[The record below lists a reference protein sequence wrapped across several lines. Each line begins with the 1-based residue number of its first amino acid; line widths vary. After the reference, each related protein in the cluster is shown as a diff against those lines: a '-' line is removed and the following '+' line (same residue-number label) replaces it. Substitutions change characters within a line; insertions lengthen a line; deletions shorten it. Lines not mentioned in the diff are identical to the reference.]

1 MNITVMR
8 RFSWSCTKKGLKV
21 DSNMR
26 YLIFDIECCDGKHI
40 CEFGYVIANENFEI
54 QEKQVL
60 LINPE
65 YPFNLKDRPGQDDL
79 ELYFSE
85 EEYYSSPIFP
95 CRYEAIKELIEY
107 EDQIV
112 IGHSISNDI
121 GFLRTACRKYKLAPI
136 DFSFLDS
143 QCVYSEFSNHKN
155 PVSLENAEKIL
166 KLNKPEYLHKS
177 DDDAK
182 LTMELVQS
190 VCQQLEVTLPE
201 LMELCPTACGK
212 SENFHYQYTGSS
224 FKEMLE
230 IIGKNP
236 NQLSNN
242 KKEQCLKKFIEKVKP
257 LGKVRKHL
265 LNNSTI
271 CFSKLIENHH
281 IRDTFVLI
289 QLLANIGCKYSTKVS
304 DCNYYVA
311 ADEELLRTEVD
322 VHTRYY
328 AAAFGESGEHVTL
341 LTWNEFLEMLEVTE
355 KDLCEMDMPTINH
368 KEKRKENTIY
378 YSSGEVSST
387 LGDQLKAKG
396 IDLLALIK

>member
-1 MNITVMR
+1 
-8 RFSWSCTKKGLKV
+8 
-21 DSNMR
+21 
-26 YLIFDIECCDGKHI
+26 
-40 CEFGYVIANENFEI
+40 
-54 QEKQVL
+54 
-60 LINPE
+60 
-65 YPFNLKDRPGQDDL
+65 
-79 ELYFSE
+79 
-85 EEYYSSPIFP
+85 
-95 CRYEAIKELIEY
+95 
-107 EDQIV
+107 V

-155 PVSLENAEKIL
+155 HVSLENAEKIL

-190 VCQQLEVTLPE
+190 VCRQLEVTLPE

-242 KKEQCLKKFIEKVKP
+242 KKEQCLKNFIEKVKP

-271 CFSKLIENHH
+271 CFSKLIEKQR

-289 QLLANIGCKYSTKVS
+289 QLLADIGCKYSTKIS

-311 ADEELLRTEVD
+311 ADEELRQTEID

-341 LTWNEFLEMLEVTE
+341 LTWNEFLKMLEVTE

>member
-1 MNITVMR
+1 
-8 RFSWSCTKKGLKV
+8 
-21 DSNMR
+21 MR

-54 QEKQVL
+54 QEKQVF

-65 YPFNLKDRPGQDDL
+65 YPFNLKDRPGQDDI

-95 CRYEAIKELIEY
+95 YRYDIIKELIEH

-143 QCVYSEFSNHKN
+143 QRVYSEFSNHKN

-230 IIGKNP
+230 IIGRNP
-236 NQLSNN
+236 DLLSNN
-242 KKEQCLKKFIEKVKP
+242 KKEQCLKKFIEKVRPQDKARNKY
-257 LGKVRKHL
+257 LS
-265 LNNSTI
+265 NSTI
-271 CFSKLIENHH
+271 CFSKLIEKKR

-289 QLLANIGCKYSTKVS
+289 QMLSNIGCKYNTKIS
-304 DCNYYVA
+304 ECDFYVA
-311 ADEELLRTEVD
+311 ADEELLQTEID

-341 LTWNEFLEMLEVTE
+341 LNWNDLLEMLEVTE
-355 KDLCEMDMPTINH
+355 KNLSEMEMPTINP
-368 KEKRKENTIY
+368 KEKRQRNTVY
-378 YSSGEVSST
+378 YSSGEVSNT

-396 IDLLALIK
+396 IDLQALIK

>member
-1 MNITVMR
+1 MSIIVMHR
-8 RFSWSCTKKGLKV
+8 PSWSCMEKGLKV
-21 DSNMR
+21 DANMR

-54 QEKQVL
+54 QEKQVF

-79 ELYFSE
+79 ELYFPE

-95 CRYEAIKELIEY
+95 CRYAAIKELIEY

-121 GFLRTACRKYKLAPI
+121 GFLRTACKKYKLAPI

-143 QCVYSEFSNHKN
+143 QRVYSEFFNSKKR
-155 PVSLENAEKIL
+155 VSLANAEVTL
-166 KLNKPEYLHKS
+166 ELSKPEYLHKS

-190 VCQQLEVTLPE
+190 VCRQLEVTLPE

-212 SENFHYQYTGSS
+212 SEKFNYQYTGSS

-236 NQLSNN
+236 NLLSNN

-271 CFSKLIENHH
+271 CFSKLIEKQR

-289 QLLANIGCKYSTKVS
+289 QLLTNIGCKYSTKIS

-311 ADEELLRTEVD
+311 ADEELLQTEID

-328 AAAFGESGEHVTL
+328 AAAFGESGENVTL

-368 KEKRKENTIY
+368 KENRKDNTIY

>member
-1 MNITVMR
+1 
-8 RFSWSCTKKGLKV
+8 
-21 DSNMR
+21 MR

-143 QCVYSEFSNHKN
+143 QCVYREFSNHKN
-155 PVSLENAEKIL
+155 PVSLENAEKTL

-242 KKEQCLKKFIEKVKP
+242 KKEKCLKKFIEKVRPQDKARNKY
-257 LGKVRKHL
+257 LS
-265 LNNSTI
+265 NSTI
-271 CFSKLIENHH
+271 CFSKLIEKKR

-289 QLLANIGCKYSTKVS
+289 QMLSNIGCKYNTKIS
-304 DCNYYVA
+304 ECDFYVA
-311 ADEELLRTEVD
+311 ADEELRQTEID

-355 KDLCEMDMPTINH
+355 KNLSEMEMPTINP
-368 KEKRKENTIY
+368 KEKRQRNTVY
-378 YSSGEVSST
+378 YSSGETRST

-396 IDLLALIK
+396 IDLQALIK

>member
-1 MNITVMR
+1 M
-8 RFSWSCTKKGLKV
+8 
-21 DSNMR
+21 
-26 YLIFDIECCDGKHI
+26 
-40 CEFGYVIANENFEI
+40 
-54 QEKQVL
+54 
-60 LINPE
+60 
-65 YPFNLKDRPGQDDL
+65 
-79 ELYFSE
+79 
-85 EEYYSSPIFP
+85 
-95 CRYEAIKELIEY
+95 
-107 EDQIV
+107 

-121 GFLRTACRKYKLAPI
+121 GFLRTACKKYKLAPI

-143 QCVYSEFSNHKN
+143 QRVYSEFFNSKKR
-155 PVSLENAEKIL
+155 VSLANAEVTL
-166 KLNKPEYLHKS
+166 ELSKPEYLHKS

-190 VCQQLEVTLPE
+190 VCRQLEVTLPE

-236 NQLSNN
+236 NRLSNN
-242 KKEQCLKKFIEKVKP
+242 KKEQCLKKFIEKVRPQDKARNKY
-257 LGKVRKHL
+257 LS
-265 LNNSTI
+265 NSTI
-271 CFSKLIENHH
+271 CFSKLIEKKR

-289 QLLANIGCKYSTKVS
+289 QMLSNIGCKYNTKIS
-304 DCNYYVA
+304 ECDFYVA
-311 ADEELLRTEVD
+311 ADEELHQTEID

-341 LTWNEFLEMLEVTE
+341 LTWNDLLEMLEVTE
-355 KDLCEMDMPTINH
+355 KNLSEMEMPTINS
-368 KEKRKENTIY
+368 KEQRQRNTVY

>member
-1 MNITVMR
+1 
-8 RFSWSCTKKGLKV
+8 
-21 DSNMR
+21 MR

-54 QEKQVL
+54 QEKKVF

-95 CRYEAIKELIEY
+95 HRYEVIKELIEH

-121 GFLRTACRKYKLAPI
+121 GFLSTACKKYKLAPI
-136 DFSFLDS
+136 NFSFLDS
-143 QCVYSEFSNHKN
+143 QRVYSEFFNNKSR
-155 PVSLENAEKIL
+155 VSLANAEVTL
-166 KLNKPEYLHKS
+166 ELSKPEYLHKS

-190 VCQQLEVTLPE
+190 VCRQLEATLTE
-201 LMELCPTACGK
+201 LMDLCPTACGK

-224 FKEMLE
+224 LKEMLE
-230 IIGKNP
+230 IIEKNP
-236 NQLSNN
+236 DLLSNN
-242 KKEQCLKKFIEKVKP
+242 KKERCLRKFIEKVSP
-257 LGKVRKHL
+257 QGRVRKHS
-265 LNNSTI
+265 LNGSTI
-271 CFSKLIENHH
+271 CFSKSIEKQR
-281 IRDTFVLI
+281 IRDVMVLI
-289 QLLANIGCKYSTKVS
+289 QLLANIGCQYSTKIS
-304 DCNYYVA
+304 GCNYYVA
-311 ADEELLRTEVD
+311 ADEELLQTEID

-328 AAAFGESGEHVTL
+328 AAVSGESGEHVTL
-341 LTWNEFLEMLEVTE
+341 LTWDDFLKMLAVTE
-355 KDLCEMDMPTINH
+355 KELCEMEMPTINS
-368 KEKRKENTIY
+368 KEKRQRNTVY
-378 YSSGEVSST
+378 YSSGETRST

-396 IDLLALIK
+396 IDLQALIK